1 MYEIW
6 INNHFIFYM
15 HQVDFWTLY
24 SSTSIGSNQKIIRS
38 KCNNSIF
45 NFDDQVP
52 TINIIIPKSTY
63 FKTGTLRCWYGFL
76 TCFLPIFEFYWIS
89 FNSYINSNFGGKQ
102 SENKFDFKKEFV
114 GWHQDLKYC
123 GLENTEEQGGKVQMV
138 TMWLA
143 IDKVLY
149 N

>member
-1 MYEIW
+1 MEVIKKLLGPNV
-6 INNHFIFYM
+6 II
-15 HQVDFWTLY
+15 L
-24 SSTSIGSNQKIIRS
+24 SSTLMTKYPPSTSSQNELIS
-38 KCNNSIF
+38 KP
-45 NFDDQVP
+45 V
-52 TINIIIPKSTY
+52 
-63 FKTGTLRCWYGFL
+63 RWCWHGFL